1 MNIRLL
7 ASIVLLC
14 GALPAIAAKP
24 TLPATPIRTSQP
36 AEIILVQQE
45 LAAEVPGTADAVGMQ
60 FGLIGALV
68 GTAVS
73 NAQVK
78 NAEERVGELRN
89 VLLDYPFNAR
99 MEETLQRKLAE
110 HAILGDQGITVL
122 HATWDGD
129 SASMANPVEDALVLV
144 PGYAILSSFEQ
155 LSVKVALSHVQ
166 RTARAGK
173 KPKQKIL
180 FTRNYA
186 FNFPLSTLAG
196 DGADES
202 AARWVAFGRQPLEA
216 LLDTGID
223 QVTDMLVYDLSTEG
237 RDEAEQPIRG
247 MSGTVGGQ
255 EFKGRVVREGDR
267 WLWLRSGPGA
277 LRTLTG
283 QHPVDETIVA
293 AMPVAAAPA
302 SPAEVGSDT
311 PAPARDPAPDD
322 VAPPPAE
329 QPRAGEDIGET
340 VPVSA
345 EEDATIDPVMDTPAE
360 TPDEPGQ

>member
-1 MNIRLL
+1 MNIRLM

-45 LAAEVPGTADAVGMQ
+45 LAVEVPGAAEAVGMQ

-78 NAEERVGELRN
+78 NAEARVGQLRN
-89 VLLDYPFNAR
+89 TLLDYPFNAR
-99 MEETLQRKLAE
+99 MQEALQRKLAT

-129 SASMANPVEDALVLV
+129 SASMPNPVEDALVLV
-144 PGYAILSSFEQ
+144 PGYAIQSDFEQ

-186 FNFPLSTLAG
+186 FNFPLSPLEG
-196 DGADES
+196 DGTDET

-223 QVTDMLVYDLSTEG
+223 QVTDMLVYDLSAEG
-237 RDEAEQPIRG
+237 RDEAGQPIRG
-247 MSGTVGGQ
+247 LSGKVGGQ
-255 EFKGRVVREGDR
+255 EFNGRTVREGER
-267 WLWLRSGPGA
+267 WLWLRTGPGG
-277 LRTLTG
+277 LRTLVG
-283 QHPVDETIVA
+283 QHPVDEGMVATMAVA
-293 AMPVAAAPA
+293 ASSVAA
-302 SPAEVGSDT
+302 GSDT
-311 PAPARDPAPDD
+311 PVPAGSAEPDD
-322 VAPPPAE
+322 AAPLSTA
-329 QPRAGEDIGET
+329 QPGAGEDMAET
-340 VPVSA
+340 VPGSA
-345 EEDATIDPVMDTPAE
+345 ADDATNDPVADTPVD
-360 TPDEPGQ
+360 TTGEPGR